1 MSIKKKTLIL
11 CFLFLFAQQFIRLTH
26 AKDYYCEKKL
36 PPIALTSEFQANKQP
51 NISQEEP
58 VIAAIGVNNEKFV
71 AAWRVNSVGEDAGEI
86 YAIILNSTDG
96 APLTTQFSVNTYRE
110 DIQMKPEI
118 AAVGADKEKF
128 VITYQSNYADGDS
141 YGIAASMYSS
151 ADGSAVETEF
161 IANTDVLGDQIAPTI
176 TSVGLLRDRFVI
188 AWQSDGQLDTAYE
201 IRAQMFSTST
211 RTKIGEEIKLSTQ
224 TAVSSNSPCIASI
237 GSEDETFVIV
247 WQSETLAKKESG
259 IYAQFFDS
267 INGTK
272 IGGSFRVDNSTEG
285 YLSDPTG
292 NKIGSEFQANVLTE
306 GSQLKPQAVSLNNDK
321 GYFLITWTI
330 THENETDEND
340 DVFIRAFFYNSTS
353 KQVETLSD
361 RETRVNDLTT
371 LEQSSPTI
379 CLVGELGERIAMA
392 WEGVGQDH
400 GANSSIFVQIFNS
413 TLICNCSTGHY
424 SSRHSED
431 MCAPCTKGKYQSEY
445 GQTMCLDCPSGYYQ
459 EYQGQ
464 TFCNYCA
471 IGEFNANLGSSS
483 SGDCLD
489 CKAGTYSNE
498 TGQSMCRLCQ
508 KGTYQENKGQNGCKA
523 CPIGTYN
530 SKSGQDSI
538 HKCLKCATGEYGEKV
553 GAISQ
558 EDGCEKCSTGTYNPN
573 EGSESSGDCLV
584 CGRGTFQ
591 NQSGQSI
598 CLACFKGHYQ
608 NLEGQVLCQKC
619 NAGTYNPNEGS
630 VSSAD
635 CLDCQIGRYNDHE
648 GKSSC
653 ALCGYGNYSSSK
665 GMTNCL
671 QCSPGSYSDTVGATV
686 CQYCGFGTY
695 QNQTGK
701 AVCEPCSFN
710 TYADSF
716 GNYECQNCPTH
727 SETLSTKSQSSKK
740 CFCTVGY
747 YGSAGENCQKCHEH
761 GVCTKFNQ
769 QYPYP
774 QLGYWGT
781 SEDPT
786 RLIKCQVY
794 NACPGYEMDK
804 CNKELGYTGIQCSE
818 CDDGFYKVDHRCKE
832 CPQNPNQPSFL
843 YFFILLLILVIFV
856 VFTRKISRYF
866 KSLTIVIS
874 FFQVLALIYQLKG
887 IWPKGTDGT
896 FQLFL
901 PFNLNIDLLATE
913 CSSEFGYFKKWKMI
927 QLLPIVF
934 LLFFVLI
941 YILLLIHSKT
951 ITTLHQRHYYNY
963 ILNKFPNLMKKP
975 SKLVDHKLI
984 YYLKLLRYYLLTPFL
999 RSFTQK
1005 EVTEVIKSVFT
1016 NVYLTLLSMLYL
1028 TLSQKC
1034 LEIFSCEYN
1043 AELNKYIFK
1052 PDANY
1057 YCFDYDQENNS
1068 WNIVFP
1074 FAITCSVLYII
1085 GIPLLI
1091 LYLLI
1096 KNSKRLTEKQFD
1108 LKLGLLYSKYN
1119 KAFFFWEIIIM
1130 LRKLFLV
1137 IIRVVLIDYPKCSIT
1152 LLIFVLLLALL
1163 LQFKYRPYIEKRHN
1177 NLDSI
1182 LLIFSQVILFSGL
1195 IFESEEINNNSKET
1209 LYLVKFV
1216 KIMVLISVFFILIAA
1231 FFDIKFKIKKG
1242 THHKKSILNKDTNI
1256 MKLLNSKV
1264 INGDTNSGDDRDDR
1278 NNANT
1283 NNNSHKNMKKNHQQE
1298 NQLNLLILL
1307 KWLMVLN
1314 NSKSKKINLIFAKIL
1329 NNKQKNKQSNILKT
1343 KYNQVF
1349 LNNAL
1354 IIFARW
1360 YKKVSNINQKIQVN
1374 YLLTN
1379 FSKFR

>member
-1 MSIKKKTLIL
+1 
-11 CFLFLFAQQFIRLTH
+11 
-26 AKDYYCEKKL
+26 
-36 PPIALTSEFQANKQP
+36 
-51 NISQEEP
+51 
-58 VIAAIGVNNEKFV
+58 
-71 AAWRVNSVGEDAGEI
+71 
-86 YAIILNSTDG
+86 
-96 APLTTQFSVNTYRE
+96 
-110 DIQMKPEI
+110 
-118 AAVGADKEKF
+118 
-128 VITYQSNYADGDS
+128 
-141 YGIAASMYSS
+141 
-151 ADGSAVETEF
+151 
-161 IANTDVLGDQIAPTI
+161 
-176 TSVGLLRDRFVI
+176 
-188 AWQSDGQLDTAYE
+188 
-201 IRAQMFSTST
+201 
-211 RTKIGEEIKLSTQ
+211 
-224 TAVSSNSPCIASI
+224 
-237 GSEDETFVIV
+237 
-247 WQSETLAKKESG
+247 
-259 IYAQFFDS
+259 
-267 INGTK
+267 
-272 IGGSFRVDNSTEG
+272 
-285 YLSDPTG
+285 
-292 NKIGSEFQANVLTE
+292 
-306 GSQLKPQAVSLNNDK
+306 
-321 GYFLITWTI
+321 
-330 THENETDEND
+330 
-340 DVFIRAFFYNSTS
+340 
-353 KQVETLSD
+353 
-361 RETRVNDLTT
+361 
-371 LEQSSPTI
+371 
-379 CLVGELGERIAMA
+379 
-392 WEGVGQDH
+392 
-400 GANSSIFVQIFNS
+400 
-413 TLICNCSTGHY
+413 
-424 SSRHSED
+424 
-431 MCAPCTKGKYQSEY
+431 
-445 GQTMCLDCPSGYYQ
+445 
-459 EYQGQ
+459 
-464 TFCNYCA
+464 
-471 IGEFNANLGSSS
+471 
-483 SGDCLD
+483 
-489 CKAGTYSNE
+489 
-498 TGQSMCRLCQ
+498 MCRLCQ

-538 HKCLKCATGEYGEKV
+538 HKCLKCATGEYGKKV

-558 EDGCEKCSTGTYNPN
+558 EDGSEKCSTGTYNPN
-573 EGSESSGDCLV
+573 EGSVSSGDCLV

-671 QCSPGSYSDTVGATV
+671 QCSPESYSDTVGATV

-716 GNYECQNCPTH
+716 GNYECQNCQTH

-747 YGSAGENCQKCHEH
+747 YGSTGENCQKCHEH

-786 RLIKCQVY
+786 RLIKFQVY

-818 CDDGFYKVDHRCKE
+818 CDEGFYKVDHRCKE

-856 VFTRKISRYF
+856 VFTKKISRYF

-913 CSSEFGYFKKWKMI
+913 CSYEFGYFKKWKMI
-927 QLLPIVF
+927 QLLPFLF
-934 LLFFVLI
+934 LLFFVFI

-951 ITTLHQRHYYNY
+951 VTALHQRHYYNY
-963 ILNKFPNLMKKP
+963 ISNKFPNLMKKP
-975 SKLVDHKLI
+975 SKLVDRKLI
-984 YYLKLLRYYLLTPFL
+984 YYLKLLRYYLLTLFL

-1034 LEIFSCEYN
+1034 LEFFSCEYN

-1052 PDANY
+1052 PEANY
-1057 YCFDYDQENNS
+1057 YYFDYDQENNL

-1074 FAITCSVLYII
+1074 FAITY
-1085 GIPLLI
+1085 PI
-1091 LYLLI
+1091 L
-1096 KNSKRLTEKQFD
+1096 K
-1108 LKLGLLYSKYN
+1108 
-1119 KAFFFWEIIIM
+1119 
-1130 LRKLFLV
+1130 
-1137 IIRVVLIDYPKCSIT
+1137 
-1152 LLIFVLLLALL
+1152 
-1163 LQFKYRPYIEKRHN
+1163 KRHN

-1242 THHKKSILNKDTNI
+1242 THHKKSLLNKDTNI

-1264 INGDTNSGDDRDDR
+1264 SNGDTNSGDDRDDR

-1283 NNNSHKNMKKNHQQE
+1283 DNNSHKNMKKNHQQE

-1314 NSKSKKINLIFAKIL
+1314 NSKSKKK
-1329 NNKQKNKQSNILKT
+1329 
-1343 KYNQVF
+1343 
-1349 LNNAL
+1349 
-1354 IIFARW
+1354 
-1360 YKKVSNINQKIQVN
+1360 
-1374 YLLTN
+1374 
-1379 FSKFR
+1379 